1 MMTGGNEFELEITD
15 AFSLLFLFFLRIP
28 LLLLNMGLKEIISNS
43 SMLAKCE
50 RQ

>member
-1 MMTGGNEFELEITD
+1 MMSGGNEFELEITD

-28 LLLLNMGLKEIISNS
+28 LLLLNMVLKEIISNS